1 MRLRIFQAHFYKER
15 EIFGT
20 FGKICAIIKKE
31 RKGEKKD
38 LRQAGMNILITGA
51 SSGIGFAVANA
62 LAEKGA
68 NVFVCD
74 RVSRDFEKENI
85 RFFQADVTK
94 EEELSSVK
102 EELEKKGLA
111 LDCIVN
117 VAGVFMIDSFLEADP
132 MEMERLFQVN
142 LFGVMNVNRVFY
154 PLLKKDGRI
163 VITTSDVATLDPM
176 PFNGIYN
183 VSKTALD
190 CYAQSLR
197 QELNLLGQKV
207 ITVRPGAFDT
217 GLSRGSLEK
226 TAELM
231 EKTELY
237 KAQSAKFYKLVK
249 RFMGKPQKPEKI
261 VKIYCKACFKKH
273 PKLIYRKH
281 SNFLL
286 RILDIL
292 PKRLQCFVIKCLLK

>member
-1 MRLRIFQAHFYKER
+1 
-15 EIFGT
+15 
-20 FGKICAIIKKE
+20 
-31 RKGEKKD
+31 
-38 LRQAGMNILITGA
+38 MNILITGA

-62 LAEKGA
+62 LADKGA

-74 RVSRDFEKENI
+74 RVAKDFGRENVQS
-85 RFFQADVTK
+85 FQADVTQ
-94 EEELSSVK
+94 EEELFAVK
-102 EELEKKGLA
+102 ERLAQKGVE

-117 VAGVFMIDSFLEADP
+117 VAGIFMIDSLLEADRDAV
-132 MEMERLFQVN
+132 ENLFRVN

-163 VITTSDVATLDPM
+163 VITTSDVAPLDPM

-183 VSKTALD
+183 VTKTALD

-207 ITVRPGAFDT
+207 VTIRPGAFDT

-231 EKTELY
+231 EKTRLY
-237 KAQSAKFYKLVK
+237 KAQSVKFYKLVK
-249 RFMGKPQKPEKI
+249 TFMGKPQKAEKI
-261 VKIYCKACFKKH
+261 AKIYCKACFKKR

-281 SNFLL
+281 SNLLL
-286 RILDIL
+286 RIMDLL
-292 PKRLQCFVIKCLLK
+292 PKRLQCFIIKCLLR